1 MSCHCDHP
9 KAELSKVPGTARY
22 YHCASCGRTLRSRQ
36 VWMNPK
42 ALGTNPKPRH
52 QPARKNPQQVRLPQL
67 EARTAWQE
75 RAVTKQSVLTS
86 PRKTDQRR
94 SESKHDPRRV
104 PCAPDVCD

>member
-1 MSCHCDHP
+1 
-9 KAELSKVPGTARY
+9 
-22 YHCASCGRTLRSRQ
+22 
-36 VWMNPK
+36 
-42 ALGTNPKPRH
+42 
-52 QPARKNPQQVRLPQL
+52 L